1 MSKEQIAL
9 LKYISNRFEE
19 QQYEGTWVFP
29 DGKTERWDMGFVCA
43 WFYECLLK
51 ELGVDESDLK
61 KEENK

>member
-9 LKYISNRFEE
+9 LKYISNRFSE

-29 DGKTERWDMGFVCA
+29 DGKTERCDIGFVRD

-51 ELGVDESDLK
+51 ELGVNELDLK
-61 KEENK
+61 